1 MSHLEPGAKA
11 PINWMTVVASPF
23 HPAAQPGGPG
33 LTGYRACRPSPH
45 SHRKPMSIRRPLLS
59 KPWSPEDDA
68 VLLQLLR
75 RGTPTTIIAARLR
88 RTPAAV
94 RTRKSI
100 LERTMRRNIGT
111 GSGA

>member
-33 LTGYRACRPSPH
+33 LTGYRVCPSPLI
-45 SHRKPMSIRRPLLS
+45 HREPMSISRPLLTR
-59 KPWSPEDDA
+59 PWSPEDDA
-68 VLLQLLR
+68 KLLQLLR